1 MNDLYLSGTPDI
13 HSQFIPA
20 ASSLRELANLLE
32 TFDVPHDSLWIVTIS
47 NELKQIGWNTLFVSS
62 SIDNLVGATI
72 YRDGLLDPQN
82 KTDQLRLVDSLHVAV
97 NYLARSVTFLKSR
110 CGGKNQAYPEINK
123 AMHQLGEKLQEVAR
137 ECQRS

>member
-32 TFDVPHDSLWIVTIS
+32 TFDGPHDPLWIVKIS
-47 NELKQIGWNTLFVSS
+47 NELKQIGWNTLFVGS

-72 YRDGLLDPQN
+72 YQGGHLDSQN
-82 KTDQLRLVDSLHVAV
+82 ITDQLRLVDSLHVAV
-97 NYLARSVTFLKSR
+97 DYLSRSVCFLKSR
-110 CGGKNQAYPEINK
+110 CGGHDQAYSEINK
-123 AMHQLGEKLQEVAR
+123 ALHQLGEKLQEVAR
-137 ECQRS
+137 ECQRA

>member
-1 MNDLYLSGTPDI
+1 MNDPYLNGKPDI

-32 TFDVPHDSLWIVTIS
+32 TFDVPHDPLRIVTIS

-72 YRDGLLDPQN
+72 YRDGHLDSQN
-82 KTDQLRLVDSLHVAV
+82 ITDQLRLVDSFHVAV
-97 NYLARSVTFLKSR
+97 DYLSRSVCFLKSR
-110 CGGKNQAYPEINK
+110 CGGQDKAYPEINK
-123 AMHQLGEKLQEVAR
+123 ALHQLGEKLQEVAC
-137 ECQRS
+137 ECQRA

>member
-1 MNDLYLSGTPDI
+1 MNDPYLSGTPDMQ
-13 HSQFIPA
+13 SQFIPA

-32 TFDVPHDSLWIVTIS
+32 TFDGPHDPLWIVKIS

-72 YRDGLLDPQN
+72 YRGGHLDSQN
-82 KTDQLRLVDSLHVAV
+82 ITGQLRLVDSLHVAV
-97 NYLARSVTFLKSR
+97 DYLSQSVCFLKSR
-110 CGGKNQAYPEINK
+110 CGGQDQAYPEIKK
-123 AMHQLGEKLQEVAR
+123 ALHQLGEKLQEVAR